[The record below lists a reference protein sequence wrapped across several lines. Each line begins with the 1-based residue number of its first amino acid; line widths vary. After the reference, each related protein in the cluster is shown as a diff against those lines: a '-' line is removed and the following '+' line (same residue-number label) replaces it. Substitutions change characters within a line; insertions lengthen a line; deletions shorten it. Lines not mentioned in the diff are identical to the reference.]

1 MVSGWNE
8 AAIIDPQYTVV
19 MPTESYMAGSSE
31 VRWTESYKRVYNE
44 GAVIREKREEIL
56 AVMKGM
62 SVFLR

>member
-1 MVSGWNE
+1 
-8 AAIIDPQYTVV
+8 
-19 MPTESYMAGSSE
+19 